1 MCIGLSSVDIK
12 PFIPPSESS
21 KSDNAVTEM
30 DFMDAFV
37 KEEIVDVDEY
47 NDNDIDD
54 TNSSIDMKPTIIQQP
69 QILKTT
75 PRTVVI
81 SPKQSKGQIAISKQ
95 LSKPVFIP
103 INLSNVK
110 TIKVRNLF
118 FLS

>member
-21 KSDNAVTEM
+21 KSDDAVTEM

-37 KEEIVDVDEY
+37 KEEIIDVDEY
-47 NDNDIDD
+47 DD
-54 TNSSIDMKPTIIQQP
+54 TNSIDIKPTIIQQP

-118 FLS
+118 FVLNQYGCQ